1 MGRQSTPADG
11 FVASGGRIGYRASMD
26 TSCHLQPSENVVLD
40 LSADQDWRDWNRMAW
55 RDLRDGLSQWRLVWT
70 LAWLDIRL
78 KYRGSMLGPFWLTI
92 STGVM
97 VGAMGILYALLFRLE
112 LRDYIPY
119 LGLSLVLWGFAGAVV
134 ADASGAFTTNEGLIR
149 SVRMPFTLYAARIV
163 VRNLIILGHNAVVVL
178 VVNLVLWTWP
188 PLEVAWLALPG
199 MVLWLAVSLALALL
213 LGALCAR
220 LHDVPPIVANVMQ
233 MAFFLSAVI
242 WKPEQLG
249 NREWLL
255 ALNPFFCLLEMVRG
269 PLFGVRPSDV
279 VLGAAL
285 GYSATLFAVTWVVFA
300 RVRGRIAFW
309 L

>member
-1 MGRQSTPADG
+1 MDG
-11 FVASGGRIGYRASMD
+11 SF
-26 TSCHLQPSENVVLD
+26 HLQPSENVVLD
-40 LSADQDWRDWNRMAW
+40 LSADQSWGDRNRAAW
-55 RDLRDGLSQWRLVWT
+55 RDLRGGLAQWRLVWT

-92 STGVM
+92 STGAM
-97 VGAMGILYALLFRLE
+97 VVAMGILYAVLFRLD

-134 ADASGAFTTNEGLIR
+134 SDASGAFTNNEGMIR

-163 VRNLIILGHNAVVVL
+163 VRNVIILAHNAVVVV

-199 MVLWLAVSLALALL
+199 MVLWLTVSLALALL

-220 LHDVPPIVANVMQ
+220 LHDVPPIVTNLMQ

-249 NREWLL
+249 DREWIL
-255 ALNPFFCLLEMVRG
+255 ALNPFFCLLEVVRG
-269 PLFGVRPSDV
+269 PLFGLVPSGL
-279 VLGAAL
+279 VLGSAL
-285 GYSATLFAVTWVVFA
+285 AYSAVLFAVAWLVFA

>member
-1 MGRQSTPADG
+1 
-11 FVASGGRIGYRASMD
+11 V
-26 TSCHLQPSENVVLD
+26 NV
-40 LSADQDWRDWNRMAW
+40 
-55 RDLRDGLSQWRLVWT
+55 
-70 LAWLDIRL
+70 
-78 KYRGSMLGPFWLTI
+78 
-92 STGVM
+92 
-97 VGAMGILYALLFRLE
+97 
-112 LRDYIPY
+112 
-119 LGLSLVLWGFAGAVV
+119 
-134 ADASGAFTTNEGLIR
+134 GLIR

-163 VRNLIILGHNAVVVL
+163 VRNLIILGHNAVVVV
-178 VVNLVLWTWP
+178 VVNLALWTWP

-249 NREWLL
+249 EDEWVL

-269 PLFGVRPSDV
+269 PLFGVRPSELV
-279 VLGAAL
+279 VGCALAYSAAL
-285 GYSATLFAVTWVVFA
+285 FAATWLVFA

>member
-1 MGRQSTPADG
+1 MDG
-11 FVASGGRIGYRASMD
+11 SF
-26 TSCHLQPSENVVLD
+26 HLQPSENVVLD
-40 LSADQDWRDWNRMAW
+40 LSADQSWGDRNRAAW
-55 RDLRDGLSQWRLVWT
+55 RDLRGGLAQWRLVWT

-92 STGVM
+92 STGAM
-97 VGAMGILYALLFRLE
+97 VVAMGILYAVLFRLD

-134 ADASGAFTTNEGLIR
+134 SDASGAFTNNEGLIR

-163 VRNLIILGHNAVVVL
+163 VRNVIILAHNAVVVV

-199 MVLWLAVSLALALL
+199 MVLWLTVSLALGLL

-220 LHDVPPIVANVMQ
+220 LHDVPPIVANLMQ

-249 NREWLL
+249 DREWIL
-255 ALNPFFCLLEMVRG
+255 ALNPFFCLLEVVRG
-269 PLFGVRPSDV
+269 PLFGQVPSGL
-279 VLGAAL
+279 VLGSAL
-285 GYSATLFAVTWVVFA
+285 AYSAVLFVVAWLVFA

>member
-1 MGRQSTPADG
+1 MDG
-11 FVASGGRIGYRASMD
+11 SF
-26 TSCHLQPSENVVLD
+26 HLQPNENVVLE
-40 LSADQDWRDWNRMAW
+40 LSADQSWGDRNRAAW
-55 RDLRDGLSQWRLVWT
+55 RDLCEGLAQWRLVWT

-92 STGVM
+92 STGAM
-97 VGAMGILYALLFRLE
+97 VAAMGILYAVLFRLE

-119 LGLSLVLWGFAGAVV
+119 LGLSLVLWSFAGAVV
-134 ADASGAFTTNEGLIR
+134 SDACGSFTSNEGMIR

-178 VVNLVLWTWP
+178 VVNLLLWTWP
-188 PLEVAWLALPG
+188 GGVAWLALPG
-199 MVLWLAVSLALALL
+199 MVLWLGVSLALALL
-213 LGALCAR
+213 LGVLCAR

-249 NREWLL
+249 EREWIL
-255 ALNPFFCLLEMVRG
+255 ALNPFFCLLEVVRG
-269 PLFGVRPSDV
+269 PLFGQVPSGL
-279 VLGAAL
+279 VLGSAL
-285 GYSATLFAVTWVVFA
+285 AYSAVLFVLAWLVFA